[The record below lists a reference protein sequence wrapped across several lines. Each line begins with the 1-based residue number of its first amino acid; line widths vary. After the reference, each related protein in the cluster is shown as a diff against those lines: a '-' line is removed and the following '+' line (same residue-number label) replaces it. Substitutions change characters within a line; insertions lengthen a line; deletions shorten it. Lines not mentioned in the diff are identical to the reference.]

1 MKKKLSIV
9 LGILLLVAGC
19 GYHFPG
25 QATALPGGGSKLR
38 IGRFENRSREPG
50 LENEVARAMEDEV
63 ARRGIFQ
70 IVKENNDADLVLEG
84 TINSL
89 DTIPVAFST
98 SDSALQYQ
106 TVMTISAA
114 LRDPRSGRVVWQVA
128 GLHEDD
134 SYGAVSNTV
143 VTESSAF
150 AQSTLNPN
158 DLNRLAEIQLSESQR
173 RDAIERVLTNT
184 SRDIYN
190 SMVEDF

>member
-1 MKKKLSIV
+1 MKKLSI
-9 LGILLLVAGC
+9 GIALLVLLVGC

-25 QATALPGGGSKLR
+25 QATALPGGGSRLR
-38 IGRFENRSREPG
+38 VGRFENRSREPG
-50 LENEVARAMEDEV
+50 LENDVARAMEDEV

-70 IVKENNDADLVLEG
+70 IVKTDGEADLVLEG

-89 DTIPVAFST
+89 DTNPVAFST

-106 TVMTISAA
+106 TVMTVSAS
-114 LRDPRSGRVVWQVA
+114 LRDPHSGRVVWQVT

-150 AQSTLNPN
+150 AQSTLNAN

-173 RDAIERVLTNT
+173 RDAIERVLSNT